1 MPTIPY
7 FEYRRL
13 PYIFLVMNLPQVEF
27 FDYLTYGKEIRKKID
42 AEIEDQ
48 QNDVGQKYLE
58 VQKYFYFL
66 CSMS

>member
-7 FEYRRL
+7 FVYRRL